1 MNAGLIYALL
11 PPLLAYLFR
20 FLAGVLGADWPGIT
34 PPLSAL
40 LRSLP
45 ALALFWGWTREDFQ
59 KPGFLPFYGAYAG
72 AVLDERGIWG
82 AAVGFLLGLLLIP
95 FFRVPKEHRFWASLA
110 FVALATFLLTLALL
124 LLGVPNGWL
133 LPLVLLLAEFLGP
146 DFPRLR
152 REKD

>member
-1 MNAGLIYALL
+1 MNAGLIFALL
-11 PPLLAYLFR
+11 PALLAWVFR
-20 FLAGVLGADWPGIT
+20 LLEPVFGTGWPGIT
-34 PPLSAL
+34 DPLSAL

-45 ALALFWGWTREDFQ
+45 ALALFWGWPREDFQ

-72 AVLDERGIWG
+72 AVLDERGVWG
-82 AAVGFLLGLLLIP
+82 AAAGFLLGLLLIP

-124 LLGVPNGWL
+124 LLGVPSGWL
-133 LPLVLLLAEFLGP
+133 LPLVLLLAGFLGP

-152 REKD
+152 PEKD